1 MTTDTG
7 TIQVTTVAEEPGAR
21 SLSVEIAAERVQAA
35 EREAAAHFA
44 KRARLPGFRK
54 GKAPLQV
61 IRKQFRAEI
70 RERVLQHLIGDSWKQ
85 VLEQEELKPIADP
98 HVHELKFEDGGPLSF
113 QFHVEVRPDLTLD
126 RLGGFRLSRKVAAV
140 GDEAVEEQIEEL
152 RSQKATWIPVE
163 GERPANEQM
172 VSVTIATVEGGEA
185 GEARQYQ
192 VVLGSGQAIPDLE
205 EQIMTLRPGDTK
217 RSVVRYP
224 DDFPDETKRGQSR
237 TVDITLHD
245 VKRRELPELTDAFAG
260 EIGDFDSL
268 DALRAEVR
276 RDMEA
281 HAGREAD
288 ADVRR
293 QLVDEII
300 TANRIE
306 PPAPLVQRVLSA
318 YAQSYGVPDDQL
330 ERFTAEFRPV
340 AERQVLRDL
349 IIDQVAEREGLAA
362 TEADLDDRIAEIAK
376 RRSTE
381 PAKVYASLQKSKQL
395 REIERGITEEKVFT
409 FLLAQSN
416 VEDA

>member
-1 MTTDTG
+1 
-7 TIQVTTVAEEPGAR
+7 VAEEPGAR
-21 SLSVEIAAERVQAA
+21 SLKVEIAVERVKAAEQAA
-35 EREAAAHFA
+35 ASYFA

-54 GKAPLQV
+54 GKAPLPV
-61 IRKQFRAEI
+61 IRRQFRAEI
-70 RERVLQHLIGDSWKQ
+70 RERVLQNLIGDSWKLA
-85 VLEQEELKPIADP
+85 LEQEDLKPIADP
-98 HVHELKFEDGGPLSF
+98 HVHELKFEDDSPLSF
-113 QFHVEVRPDLTLD
+113 QFHVEVRPQLTLD
-126 RLGGFRLSRKVAAV
+126 RLGDFRVSRKVV
-140 GDEAVEEQIEEL
+140 PVTDEAVEDQVEEL
-152 RSQKATWIPVE
+152 RSQKATWLPVE
-163 GERPANEQM
+163 GERPVNGQM
-172 VSVTIATVEGGEA
+172 ASVSIATVEEEGP

-192 VVLGSGQAIPDLE
+192 VVMGSGQAIPELE
-205 EQIMTLRPGDTK
+205 EQIAALLPGETR

-237 TVDITLHD
+237 TVEITLHD
-245 VKRRELPELTDAFAG
+245 VKRRELPDLTDAFAG
-260 EIGDFDSL
+260 EVGDFESL
-268 DALRAEVR
+268 DALRAAVR
-276 RDMEA
+276 QDMEA

-300 TANRIE
+300 AANGIE

-362 TEADLDDRIAEIAK
+362 TEADLDERIAEIAA

-395 REIERGITEEKVFT
+395 RDIERGITEEKVFA
-409 FLLAQSN
+409 FLLARSS
-416 VEDA
+416 VKDA

>member
-1 MTTDTG
+1 MTTDTS
-7 TIQVTTVAEEPGAR
+7 TIQVTTVADEPGAK
-21 SLSVEIAAERVQAA
+21 SLKVEIAAERVQAA
-35 EREAAAHFA
+35 ERDAAAYFA

-54 GKAPLQV
+54 GKAPLPV
-61 IRKQFRAEI
+61 IRKQFRTEI
-70 RERVLQHLIGDSWKQ
+70 RERVLQSLIGDSWKLA
-85 VLEQEELKPIADP
+85 LEQEDLKPIADP
-98 HVHELKFEDGGPLSF
+98 HVHELKFEDGSPLSF
-113 QFHVEVRPDLTLD
+113 QFHVEVRPELTLD
-126 RLGGFRLSRKVAAV
+126 RLGGFRLSRTVAPV
-140 GDEAVEEQIEEL
+140 GDEAVEEQIEQL
-152 RSQKATWIPVE
+152 RSQKATWLPVE
-163 GERPANEQM
+163 GERPENGQM
-172 VSVTIATVEGGEA
+172 ASVTIATVEDGEP
-185 GEARQYQ
+185 GEGRQYQ

-205 EQIMTLRPGDTK
+205 EQIMTLLPGATK
-217 RSVVRYP
+217 RAVVRYP

-237 TVDITLHD
+237 AVDITLHD

-268 DALRAEVR
+268 GALRAAVR
-276 RDMEA
+276 QDMEA
-281 HAGREAD
+281 HAGREAE

-293 QLVDEII
+293 QLMDEII
-300 TANRIE
+300 AANGIQ

-349 IIDQVAEREGLAA
+349 IIDQVAEREHLAA

-381 PAKVYASLQKSKQL
+381 PAKVYASLQKAKQL
-395 REIERGITEEKVFT
+395 QEMERGITEEKVFG

-416 VEDA
+416 VEDT